1 VPDTPEGP
9 LPRLTAETAF
19 FWTSGADG
27 VLRLLRCTAC
37 RRYAHPPTP
46 SCRSC
51 GGDEL
56 RPGPVSGRAALW
68 SATTSYQKLLP
79 SVEVPYTVAIVAL
92 AEQADLHLTTRLVGI
107 PPDDVRI
114 GMPLLVRFEQHGDVH
129 LPLFGPVPA

>member
-9 LPRLTAETAF
+9 LPRLTAETGF
-19 FWTSGADG
+19 FWTAGASGA
-27 VLRLLRCTAC
+27 LRVLRCTSC

-46 SCRSC
+46 ACRAC
-51 GGDEL
+51 GCDTLLPE
-56 RPGPVSGRAALW
+56 PVSGRASLW

-107 PPDDVRI
+107 APEDVQI
-114 GMPLLVRFEQHGDVH
+114 GMPLQVQFEQHGDVH